1 MPGETVV
8 GQVILDADVQ
18 VSSLV
23 EHVQRPVP
31 LIVGKQVQHEQLR
44 FREIILLGRD
54 GEFDLIGNFIGIFG
68 IQDAGPNDI
77 LFVHGN
83 EEPARYQV
91 VHLASAGQGN
101 LGLRVLE
108 DGHDVGNRQGLLAG
122 IVDGNVF
129 VGAVQI
135 LLRTHGQVQR
145 SRFVHGVFHL
155 VDVPVGSQQ
164 GRVDNPHIRT
174 DVFHLLR
181 VPEREGIVIAVGDE
195 DAVFPDRFQVVAGE
209 FHRGVAVAA
218 VVIVPVFGRHDG
230 GRSQAAQRGE
240 CGNGNAAPAF

>member
-1 MPGETVV
+1 MIAAEKGFGRVDEHIPLGHHAHEGVEVLIINVIVRTREGIPAEGPGQFAVQVVRVDEARTGGCNLALEGHEMPGETVV

-23 EHVQRPVP
+23 EYVQRPVP

-129 VGAVQI
+129 VGTVQI

-164 GRVDNPHIRT
+164 
-174 DVFHLLR
+174 
-181 VPEREGIVIAVGDE
+181 
-195 DAVFPDRFQVVAGE
+195 
-209 FHRGVAVAA
+209 
-218 VVIVPVFGRHDG
+218 
-230 GRSQAAQRGE
+230 
-240 CGNGNAAPAF
+240 